1 MMVDWLTPISE
12 LTQLILVVFQSCYVI
27 FSCIAL
33 LLILNMIITASITYQ
48 LNSYCIY
55 WPNGYVSI
63 ANEMD
68 RIQPNIGKETT

>member
-33 LLILNMIITASITYQ
+33 LLILNRIIKASITDQ